1 MTLEGQF
8 QIYTGDGKG
17 KTTAALGLAVRAA
30 GAGMRVYIGQFI
42 KDQEYHEVPL
52 LRRLGVVVE
61 LYGTGK
67 GCLIGKHPAQ
77 EDLDAAADGLKKAQ
91 AALQSGQYDL
101 VILDEINV
109 AWQLGLLQETQ
120 LEQLAKLRPQPVEL
134 VYTGRGCPR
143 TAGSARGRCRN
154 AGVHRAVYQGP
165 GVPRGAAA
173 AQAGCCCGAV
183 WDRQGMSDWKASGTG
198 GFGCSGRRTEKG
210 AGCPAKR
217 AVRSGHFG

>member
-77 EDLDAAADGLKKAQ
+77 EDLDAAADGLQKAQ

-109 AWQLGLLQETQ
+109 AWQLGLLPRKPSLNNWQSC
-120 LEQLAKLRPQPVEL
+120 AHSRWSWFIPDAAARPHCFNWRIWSP
-134 VYTGRGCPR
+134 
-143 TAGSARGRCRN
+143 RCR
-154 AGVHRAVYQGP
+154 RSSITTTP
-165 GVPRGAAA
+165 K
-173 AQAGCCCGAV
+173 GCWLREGI
-183 WDRQGMSDWKASGTG
+183 
-198 GFGCSGRRTEKG
+198 E
-210 AGCPAKR
+210 
-217 AVRSGHFG
+217 H

>member
-77 EDLDAAADGLKKAQ
+77 EDLDAAADGLQKAQ
-91 AALQSGQYDL
+91 AALQSGQYDRSRR
-101 VILDEINV
+101 
-109 AWQLGLLQETQ
+109 
-120 LEQLAKLRPQPVEL
+120 LRK
-134 VYTGRGCPR
+134 
-143 TAGSARGRCRN
+143 
-154 AGVHRAVYQGP
+154 
-165 GVPRGAAA
+165 
-173 AQAGCCCGAV
+173 
-183 WDRQGMSDWKASGTG
+183 M
-198 GFGCSGRRTEKG
+198 
-210 AGCPAKR
+210 
-217 AVRSGHFG
+217 

>member
-77 EDLDAAADGLKKAQ
+77 EDLDA
-91 AALQSGQYDL
+91 LQSGQYDL

-134 VYTGRGCPR
+134 VYTGRGCPPALLQLADLV
-143 TAGSARGRCRN
+143 TEMQEVKHYYHTKGLLAREGIE
-154 AGVHRAVYQGP
+154 H
-165 GVPRGAAA
+165 
-173 AQAGCCCGAV
+173 
-183 WDRQGMSDWKASGTG
+183 
-198 GFGCSGRRTEKG
+198 
-210 AGCPAKR
+210 
-217 AVRSGHFG
+217 

>member
-42 KDQEYHEVPL
+42 KDEEYHEVPL

-61 LYGTGK
+61 LYG
-67 GCLIGKHPAQ
+67 A
-77 EDLDAAADGLKKAQ
+77 
-91 AALQSGQYDL
+91 
-101 VILDEINV
+101 
-109 AWQLGLLQETQ
+109 
-120 LEQLAKLRPQPVEL
+120 
-134 VYTGRGCPR
+134 
-143 TAGSARGRCRN
+143 
-154 AGVHRAVYQGP
+154 
-165 GVPRGAAA
+165 
-173 AQAGCCCGAV
+173 
-183 WDRQGMSDWKASGTG
+183 RQGMSDWKASGTG

-217 AVRSGHFG
+217 AV

>member
-1 MTLEGQF
+1 MQEVDAIRAQLFALQDKEYQVFYSRLMPTLPPETVIG
-8 QIYTGDGKG
+8 
-17 KTTAALGLAVRAA
+17 VR
-30 GAGMRVYIGQFI
+30 
-42 KDQEYHEVPL
+42 VPL

-91 AALQSGQYDL
+91 AALQSGRYDL

-134 VYTGRGCPR
+134 VYTGRGCPP
-143 TAGSARGRCRN
+143 ALLQLADL
-154 AGVHRAVYQGP
+154 VPHQRAV
-165 GVPRGAAA
+165 
-173 AQAGCCCGAV
+173 
-183 WDRQGMSDWKASGTG
+183 
-198 GFGCSGRRTEKG
+198 G
-210 AGCPAKR
+210 AGR
-217 AVRSGHFG
+217 D

>member
-77 EDLDAAADGLKKAQ
+77 EDLDAINSKLVIRRGEEEETAQ

-134 VYTGRGCPR
+134 VYTGRGCPPALLQLADLV
-143 TAGSARGRCRN
+143 TEMQEVKHYYHTKGLLAREGIE
-154 AGVHRAVYQGP
+154 H
-165 GVPRGAAA
+165 
-173 AQAGCCCGAV
+173 
-183 WDRQGMSDWKASGTG
+183 
-198 GFGCSGRRTEKG
+198 
-210 AGCPAKR
+210 
-217 AVRSGHFG
+217 

>member
-91 AALQSGQYDL
+91 AALQSGRYDL

-134 VYTGRGCPR
+134 FIPD
-143 TAGSARGRCRN
+143 
-154 AGVHRAVYQGP
+154 
-165 GVPRGAAA
+165 AAA
-173 AQAGCCCGAV
+173 RPHCFNWRIWSPKCRRSSITTTPKGCWRGK
-183 WDRQGMSDWKASGTG
+183 GLS
-198 GFGCSGRRTEKG
+198 TEMLLG
-210 AGCPAKR
+210 
-217 AVRSGHFG
+217 

>member
-61 LYGTGK
+61 LYGTGQ

-91 AALQSGQYDL
+91 AALQSGRYDL

-134 VYTGRGCPR
+134 VYTGRGCPPALLQLADLV
-143 TAGSARGRCRN
+143 TEMQEVKHYYHTKGLLAREGIE
-154 AGVHRAVYQGP
+154 H
-165 GVPRGAAA
+165 
-173 AQAGCCCGAV
+173 
-183 WDRQGMSDWKASGTG
+183 
-198 GFGCSGRRTEKG
+198 
-210 AGCPAKR
+210 
-217 AVRSGHFG
+217 

>member
-91 AALQSGQYDL
+91 AALQSGRYDL

-120 LEQLAKLRPQPVEL
+120 LEQLAKLRPQPVE
-134 VYTGRGCPR
+134 PD
-143 TAGSARGRCRN
+143 
-154 AGVHRAVYQGP
+154 
-165 GVPRGAAA
+165 AAA
-173 AQAGCCCGAV
+173 RPHCFNWRIWSPKCRRSSITTTPKGCWRGK
-183 WDRQGMSDWKASGTG
+183 GLS
-198 GFGCSGRRTEKG
+198 TEMILG
-210 AGCPAKR
+210 
-217 AVRSGHFG
+217 